1 MKNESEAMK
10 PQPEVSSPAGQ
21 HSMPDK
27 NHAAGEIKR
36 EKIHRAMLA
45 GPSSIT
51 SEATVA
57 GLDRQGN
64 LTVVQLALCTPRL
77 RVLFTLGN

>member
-10 PQPEVSSPAGQ
+10 PQSEVASPASQ

-27 NHAAGEIKR
+27 DHMAEEIKKD
-36 EKIHRAMLA
+36 KIRRAMLA

-57 GLDRQGN
+57 ELDRQGN
-64 LTVVQLALCTPRL
+64 LTVVQLALCAPRL
-77 RVLFTLGN
+77 RVLSTLGN